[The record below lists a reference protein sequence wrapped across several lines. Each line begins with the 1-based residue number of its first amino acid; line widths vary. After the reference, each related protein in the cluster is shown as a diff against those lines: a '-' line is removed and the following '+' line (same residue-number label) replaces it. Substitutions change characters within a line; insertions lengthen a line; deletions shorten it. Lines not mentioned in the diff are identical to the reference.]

1 MTVDLGRSRELLY
14 QLTLR
19 DIRIRYK
26 QAALGFAWAAFITDP
41 GKNALG
47 ILQIKQ

>member
-1 MTVDLGRSRELLY
+1 MGELRRRGVKFEEFDLPGLKT
-14 QLTLR
+14 QDGVA
-19 DIRIRYK
+19 DI
-26 QAALGFAWAAFITDP
+26 GFAWAAFITDP